1 VGREWD
7 ELGGGGPILNDD
19 DLYGNSSAGVR
30 LIQTWTVAARA
41 LDDVQGAVR
50 DCGEALARS
59 ARALTIR
66 LCSSA
71 VDSQSNIQRKP
82 LSAERDAAAAAGT
95 SLWWLMRKGLN
106 HTCPEVIGVCLST
119 LVEVV
124 GIVRPAI
131 LEPSL
136 STLLS
141 SLLLAVSALEPA
153 ALNYM
158 QLRTS
163 DQDGLERT
171 RLQLAQSGPLASALT
186 KCLELV
192 PYTKLATQ
200 QSIAPALDAVLRQS
214 AGFATRAATADA
226 VSTLCNSCPTVFQ
239 SAGSSTTNPSVR
251 LLRAFYYASERERG
265 SAAKDKMIHALGN
278 LAALCPASSVRSLAV
293 RACERYRFCTGNNFD
308 PASRRAAASALRTIA
323 VRASNVFRE
332 GGRGDVW
339 CTLVLPVAY
348 LGRKD
353 SDDKIAAMWQEVWDE
368 GGSVASIADSSSVS
382 SFGTRLEEKLLP
394 SLVKESVLALQDVS
408 WERRKAG
415 ATSLYDLCEIGVLA
429 PAPRSVHDPT
439 KSDAAILLRAQI
451 RANASSVALQQ
462 CILLLTKPRLWNGK
476 SELLKAVSAIASK
489 WSSAIAS
496 CEQVSDENSLLGLE
510 GDESSCPWRPL
521 IMTPGM
527 FEDDL
532 CVNDGWFK
540 RAIANDD
547 VIDEELELVLGDDKG
562 KTNNDDRA
570 SIDFQQCDVLLKE
583 DEEVVAPIALQMDA
597 AHGAV
602 TFTGLCRFM
611 LEQAIPSVRNSTV
624 STVQDELLVYRTTAF
639 RCFRDMLNSLKP
651 SLSTLRIELYAI
663 SSPLLLEM
671 IGSVEMIGSEFSD
684 RNIEKRDPPV
694 LTSGAINCIEALLWK
709 GIGLV
714 ENQSNKSNFNPQ
726 KILALL
732 KEVGGAKQPAW
743 TVREAVAQCIAQ
755 VARLCDQQT
764 IQDHYVVLH
773 MVDSARQALADRKF
787 WKVRYVEQKWFPTVC
802 IFRIN

>member
-1 VGREWD
+1 VGREWG

-19 DLYGNSSAGVR
+19 DLYGHSCAGMR
-30 LIQTWTVAARA
+30 LIQIWTVAARS

-59 ARALTIR
+59 TKALTIR

-71 VDSQSNIQRKP
+71 IDPQSDKQKDAI
-82 LSAERDAAAAAGT
+82 SEERDAAAAAGT

-124 GIVRPAI
+124 GVVRPTI

-163 DQDGLERT
+163 DQEGLERT

-192 PYTKLATQ
+192 PLTKLATQ
-200 QSIAPALDAVLRQS
+200 QGIAPALDAVLRQS

-239 SAGSSTTNPSVR
+239 SVGSSATNPSVR

-308 PASRRAAASALRTIA
+308 PASRRAAAAALRTIA
-323 VRASNVFRE
+323 VRASHVFRD

-339 CTLVLPVAY
+339 CTVVLPVAY

-353 SDDKIAAMWQEVWDE
+353 SDGKIAALWQEVWDE
-368 GGSVASIADSSSVS
+368 GGSVATIADSPSSMS

-394 SLVKESVLALQDVS
+394 SLVKESVLSLQDVS

-415 ATSLYDLCEIGVLA
+415 ATSLYELCEIDVLS
-429 PAPRSVHDPT
+429 PVPRSVHEPT
-439 KSDAAILLRAQI
+439 ISDAATLLRAQI
-451 RANASSVALQQ
+451 RANASCVALQQ

-476 SELLKAVSAIASK
+476 SELLKAVSALASK
-489 WSSAIAS
+489 WSIAIAS
-496 CEQVSDENSLLGLE
+496 CEEVKDEVTLLGW
-510 GDESSCPWRPL
+510 ESVESPCPWRPL
-521 IMTPGM
+521 TMTPGM
-527 FEDDL
+527 FENDL

-540 RAIANDD
+540 RTIDNEVVPDD
-547 VIDEELELVLGDDKG
+547 EPELLVS
-562 KTNNDDRA
+562 DDRDKTSTDDRT
-570 SIDFQQCDVLLKE
+570 SIDFQQFDVLLKE
-583 DEEVVAPIALQMDA
+583 DLEGVAPVPLEMVDTAYV
-597 AHGAV
+597 AV
-602 TFTGLCRFM
+602 TFTGLCRLL
-611 LEQAIPSVRNSTV
+611 LEQAIPSVRNPAV
-624 STVQDELLVYRTTAF
+624 SSFQDEFLVYRTTAF
-639 RCFRDMLNSLKP
+639 RCFRDLVKSIKP
-651 SLSTLRIELYAI
+651 SFCTLRIELYTI
-663 SSPLLLEM
+663 SSPLL
-671 IGSVEMIGSEFSD
+671 IHMIGSEFAD
-684 RNIEKRDPPV
+684 KNIEKRDPPV
-694 LTSGAINCIEALLWK
+694 LTAGAINCVEALLWE
-709 GIGLV
+709 GIGMA
-714 ENQSNKSNFNPQ
+714 ENQPISSICNPQ
-726 KILALL
+726 QILALL
-732 KEVGGAKQPAW
+732 KEVSGAKQPAW
-743 TVREAVAQCIAQ
+743 TVREAAAQCVAQ
-755 VARLCDQQT
+755 VASLCDNQL
-764 IQDHYVVLH
+764 IQDHNVVMQ

-787 WKVRYVEQKWFPTVC
+787 WKVRYVKQVLFPT
-802 IFRIN
+802 